1 MSSKV
6 EWYTMAMPPPPP
18 RSLVFHCGGV
28 EFVIR
33 PGAPLLFGG
42 IAAALDVTFLPV
54 ALPDQ
59 PVLAYHLAAVA
70 ITVLM
75 IVTTLLHE
83 SGHALAYRA
92 QGIWPVRVTLRGSGG
107 ACAAMVDEDK
117 PGQALVRSL
126 AGPAVTAVV
135 AVSLFLAWR
144 TLPLP
149 PLWRLVAATLTVF
162 SAFDLVFNTLPVHPR
177 CDGAHALRAAVWL
190 LRGCEP
196 APFAVLYVWRPIVLA
211 AAVLLCPAAG
221 ALTGLLPTGPV
232 VSAAAGACALAL
244 CAVPLGALALRALRG
259 RGLASAPTGHAA
271 S

>member
-1 MSSKV
+1 
-6 EWYTMAMPPPPP
+6 MAMPPPPR
-18 RSLVFHCGGV
+18 RSLVFYRGGV

-42 IAAALDVTFLPV
+42 IAAALDVTFLPS

-59 PVLAYHLAAVA
+59 PTLAYHLAAVA

-117 PGQALVRSL
+117 PGQALVRAL
-126 AGPAVTAVV
+126 AGPAVTALV
-135 AVSLFLAWR
+135 ATTLFLAWR

-149 PLWRLVAATLTVF
+149 PLWRLVAATLAVF

-190 LRGCEP
+190 LRGQEP

-211 AAVLLCPAAG
+211 AAALLCPTAG
-221 ALTGLLPTGPV
+221 ALTGLLPTGSS
-232 VSAAAGACALAL
+232 VSAIAGALALAL

-259 RGLASAPTGHAA
+259 RGLIPARVRHAA

>member
-6 EWYTMAMPPPPP
+6 EWYTMTMPPPPP
-18 RSLVFHCGGV
+18 RSLVFRCGGV

-42 IAAALDVTFLPV
+42 IAAALDVTFLPA

-59 PVLAYHLAAVA
+59 PALAYHLAAVA

-117 PGQALVRSL
+117 PGQALVRS
-126 AGPAVTAVV
+126 
-135 AVSLFLAWR
+135 
-144 TLPLP
+144 
-149 PLWRLVAATLTVF
+149 LWRLVAATLTVF

-244 CAVPLGALALRALRG
+244 CAVPLGALALQALRG